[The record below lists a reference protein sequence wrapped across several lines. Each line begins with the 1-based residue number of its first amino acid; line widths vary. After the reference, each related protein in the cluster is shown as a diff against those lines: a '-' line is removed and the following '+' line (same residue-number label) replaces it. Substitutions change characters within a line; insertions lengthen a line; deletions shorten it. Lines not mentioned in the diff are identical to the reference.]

1 MARNYFI
8 FLPDGGGYVE
18 SRKLGIHIPELPP
31 IQRPSERVERIIV
44 PGRSG
49 TLTKT
54 QGENVYDSYTK
65 SFDIIATDFEKIQS
79 INSLLRGTGKII
91 FSNEPQYRYTVSIN
105 DGWDFN
111 RTFRQW
117 RRATILMETFPF
129 KESVEEKVNIG
140 TFVEKTIYGDFG
152 CEVTINC
159 KTDIPCPFYAE
170 FFGSGV
176 QMVFLNGIKR
186 ITSVNAAEDNWKY
199 LDNEHGV
206 FYNENGVNMLP
217 WTTGYDFPLYLQSG
231 ENVLLVRK
239 ANSLKVTHR
248 GWFL

>member
-1 MARNYFI
+1 M
-8 FLPDGGGYVE
+8 D
-18 SRKLGIHIPELPP
+18 SRKFGIHIPELPP
-31 IQRPSERVERIIV
+31 IQHPSERVERIIV

-105 DGWDFN
+105 AGWDFN

-117 RRATILMETFPF
+117 RSATILMETFPF

-140 TFVEKTIYGDFG
+140 TYVEKTIYGDFG